1 MRLPLSIFGMVLGV
15 QGLFASPV
23 AFSADLETIRERGY
37 LVVAVKDNWRP
48 LGFVDADGDL
58 VGLEI
63 DIAMRLAESLLGDA
77 TAVEFLPVANQDR
90 LAAVLNDE
98 ADVAIAGVSITPM
111 RQRVVSFSTPYYL
124 DGTAFLTR
132 DPQIQ
137 DLRDLQQ
144 GTIALI
150 EGSEAVT
157 HVNYALPGATL
168 VGVASYVE
176 GYELLE
182 ARQAN
187 AIAADL
193 SVLTGWAQAD
203 PSYRL
208 LPTVLTAEP
217 LAIVLPK
224 GNQYTDLRRLVNAA
238 INEWHAD
245 GWLEERATNW
255 GLP

>member
-1 MRLPLSIFGMVLGV
+1 MRLPLSIFGLVLGV
-15 QGLFASPV
+15 QWIAAPV
-23 AFSADLETIRERGY
+23 ALSADLATIRERGY

-48 LGFVDADGDL
+48 LGFVNADGDL

-63 DIAMRLAESLLGDA
+63 DIAAGLAEALLGDA
-77 TAVEFLPVANQDR
+77 TAVKYLPVPNRDR

-98 ADVAIAGVSITPM
+98 VDLAIAGVSITPM

-132 DPQIQ
+132 DPQVQ
-137 DLRDLQQ
+137 DLQDLQQ
-144 GTIALI
+144 GTIALL

-157 HVNYALPGATL
+157 HVNYALPTATL

-176 GYELLE
+176 GYNVLE
-182 ARQAN
+182 AGQAE

-193 SVLTGWAQAD
+193 TVLTGWEQEY

-208 LPTVLTAEP
+208 LPTLLTAEP
-217 LAIVLPK
+217 LAVVLPK
-224 GNQYTDLRRLVNAA
+224 GNQYTDLRQQVNEA
-238 INEWHAD
+238 INEWHAS
-245 GWLEERATNW
+245 GWLEERATRW

>member
-1 MRLPLSIFGMVLGV
+1 MRLPLFIFGLVLGM
-15 QGLFASPV
+15 QWLASPV
-23 AFSADLETIRERGY
+23 AVSADLETIRDRGY
-37 LVVAVKDNWRP
+37 LIVAVKDNWRP
-48 LGFVDADGDL
+48 LGFIDETGDL

-63 DIAMRLAESLLGDA
+63 DIATGLAEAVLGDA
-77 TAVEFLPVANQDR
+77 TAVRFLPVPNRDR
-90 LAAVLNDE
+90 LAAVLNDD
-98 ADVAIAGVSITPM
+98 ADLAIAGVSITPM

-124 DGTAFLTR
+124 DGTAFATR
-132 DPQIQ
+132 DPQVQTLQ
-137 DLRDLQQ
+137 DLQR

-157 HVNYALPGATL
+157 HVNYALPTATL
-168 VGVASYVE
+168 VGAESYVAA
-176 GYELLE
+176 YEALE
-182 ARQAN
+182 AGQAA

-193 SVLTGWAQAD
+193 TVLTGWVQAY

-224 GNQYTDLRRLVNAA
+224 GNQYTDLRQLVNAA
-238 INEWHAD
+238 IDEWHTN
-245 GWLEERATNW
+245 GWLEERATVW

>member
-1 MRLPLSIFGMVLGV
+1 MRLPLSIFGLVLGV

-37 LVVAVKDNWRP
+37 LVVAVTDQWRP
-48 LGFVDADGDL
+48 LGFVDEEGEL

-63 DIAMRLAESLLGDA
+63 DIATRLAEALLGDA
-77 TAVEFLPVANQDR
+77 TAVEFLPVANRDR

-98 ADVAIAGVSITPM
+98 ADVAIAGVAITSM

-137 DLRDLQQ
+137 DLQDLQQ
-144 GTIALI
+144 STIALI

-157 HVNYALPGATL
+157 HVNYASPLATL
-168 VGVASYVE
+168 VGVDSYVE
-176 GYELLE
+176 GYQVLE
-182 ARQAN
+182 AGLAD

-193 SVLTGWAQAD
+193 TVLTGWMQEYPD
-203 PSYRL
+203 YRL

-217 LAIVLPK
+217 LAIVLPR

-238 INEWHAD
+238 VNEWHAD
-245 GWLEERATNW
+245 GWLEERATVW